1 MKNIVQN
8 KYNILLIVLS
18 CQKPISE
25 RQSNSVKSLRFLLP
39 IIISFIFDRFVCGFS
54 IGAISAAIPIYISEV
69 AHPSLRGTLSCI
81 IILGVNFGMFIAA
94 FFGKHSI

>member
-1 MKNIVQN
+1 MFALHHHIT
-8 KYNILLIVLS
+8 ITLIV
-18 CQKPISE
+18 I
-25 RQSNSVKSLRFLLP
+25 
-39 IIISFIFDRFVCGFS
+39 FIFFSRFVCGIS

-94 FFGKHSI
+94 FFGKYSKLRIQTGVL